1 MSKQS
6 YSYNTKFLVLA
17 IIVWE
22 AIFWGLYF
30 LITNL
35 LGLISGSES
44 EIGSNAERLLYKSP
58 EMFWALGI
66 LIPIVGAFLYNA
78 YRNNRSSENLPQR
91 VAQSY
96 LKPVSNMNSFLRYF
110 LFRNAIVFL
119 VIALAQPVFGKK
131 KAAGTVDD
139 LELVIC
145 LDVSNSMNTK
155 DISPDISRLD
165 ISKRAIVQLINNL
178 HGERIG
184 ICLFANSA
192 FVQLPVT
199 RDYSAAKMF
208 VSDIETAM
216 ISSQGTN
223 IDAALKVSLEMFSK
237 ERTGKGIIMVTDG
250 ENHEKSPNKI
260 LEKIRKSKVQL
271 SVLGIGTKRGGL
283 VPKQPGRPELGY
295 KKTATGKAVL
305 SKLNESF
312 IRKIASKG
320 GGKASLSSSEFPDL
334 SALLTQINR
343 MKRTKIDNLEFDIK
357 QERYQVPLLISLVF
371 WLAYLLW
378 SKKYVGVLDKLIQK
392 K

>member
-6 YSYNTKFLVLA
+6 YSYNTKFLVLT

-30 LITNL
+30 LITNS
-35 LGLISGSES
+35 LGLLTDSKSGT
-44 EIGSNAERLLYKSP
+44 GLNAERLLYKSP
-58 EMFWALGI
+58 ETFWMLGL
-66 LIPIVGAFLYNA
+66 LIPIIGAFLYNA
-78 YRNNRSSENLPQR
+78 YRNNRGSQNLPQR
-91 VAQSY
+91 VVQSY

-110 LFRNAIVFL
+110 LFRNAIIFL
-119 VIALAQPVFGKK
+119 IIALAQPVFGKK

-145 LDVSNSMNTK
+145 LDVSNSMNTR

-165 ISKRAIVQLINNL
+165 ISKRAILQLINNL

-184 ICLFANSA
+184 ICIFANNA
-192 FVQLPVT
+192 FVQLPIT

-208 VSDIETAM
+208 ITDIETAM

-250 ENHEKSPNKI
+250 ENHEQSPNKI
-260 LEKIRKSKVQL
+260 LADIRKSKVQL

-312 IRKIASKG
+312 IRNIASKG

-357 QERYQVPLLISLVF
+357 QERYQMPLLISLVF

>member
-6 YSYNTKFLVLA
+6 YSYNTNFLVLA
-17 IIVWE
+17 IIIWE
-22 AIFWGLYF
+22 AVFWGLYF
-30 LITNL
+30 LITNS
-35 LGLISGSES
+35 LGLLSGANS
-44 EIGSNAERLLYKSP
+44 ERLLYKFP
-58 EMFWALGI
+58 ETLWAVGV
-66 LIPIVGAFLYNA
+66 LIPIIATFLYNA
-78 YRNNRSSENLPQR
+78 YRNNQSSENLPQR

-96 LKPVSNMNSFLRYF
+96 LKPVSTMNNFLRYF
-110 LFRNAIVFL
+110 LFRNAIIFL
-119 VIALAQPVFGKK
+119 IIALAQPVFGKQ

-155 DISPDISRLD
+155 DISPDISRLE
-165 ISKRAIVQLINNL
+165 ISKRAIEQLIKNL

-184 ICLFANSA
+184 ICLFANNA

-199 RDYSAAKMF
+199 RDYQAAKMF
-208 VSDIETAM
+208 VKDIETNM

-237 ERTGKGIIMVTDG
+237 ERTGKGIIMITDG
-250 ENHEKSPNKI
+250 ENHESDPNQV
-260 LEKIRKSKVQL
+260 LTKIRKSKVQL
-271 SVLGIGTKRGGL
+271 SILGIGTKRGGL
-283 VPKQPGRPELGY
+283 VPKDPKRPELGY

-305 SKLNESF
+305 SKLDESF
-312 IRKIASKG
+312 IRKTASKG
-320 GGKASLSSSEFPDL
+320 GGKASLSSNEFPDL

-343 MKRTKIDNLEFDIK
+343 MKRTKIDNLEFDIR
-357 QERYQVPLLISLVF
+357 QEGYQTPLVISLVF

-392 K
+392 R

>member
-1 MSKQS
+1 MSKKS

-17 IIVWE
+17 IVVWE
-22 AIFWGLYF
+22 ALFCGLYL
-30 LITNL
+30 LITNS
-35 LGLISGSES
+35 LGLVIGSKS
-44 EIGSNAERLLYKSP
+44 EIESNAERLLYKSP
-58 EMFWALGI
+58 DTFWILGA
-66 LIPIVGAFLYNA
+66 LIPIIGAFLYNS
-78 YRNNRSSENLPQR
+78 YRNNQSSENLPQR

-119 VIALAQPVFGKK
+119 IIALAQPVFGKK
-131 KAAGTVDD
+131 KAAGTMDD

-145 LDVSNSMNTK
+145 LDVSNSMNTR
-155 DISPDISRLD
+155 DISPDMSRLE

-184 ICLFANSA
+184 ICLFANNT

-208 VSDIETAM
+208 VTDIETAM
-216 ISSQGTN
+216 ISNQGTN
-223 IDAALKVSLEMFSK
+223 IDAALEISLKMFSK
-237 ERTGKGIIMVTDG
+237 EITGKGIIILTDG
-250 ENHEKSPNKI
+250 ENHEKSPNKV
-260 LEKIRKSKVQL
+260 LAEIRKSKVQL

-283 VPKQPGRPELGY
+283 IPKQPGRPELGY

-320 GGKASLSSSEFPDL
+320 GGKASLSSSEFPNL

-343 MKRTKIDNLEFDIK
+343 MKRTKIDNLEFIIK

-378 SKKYVGVLDKLIQK
+378 SKKYVDVLDKLIQK